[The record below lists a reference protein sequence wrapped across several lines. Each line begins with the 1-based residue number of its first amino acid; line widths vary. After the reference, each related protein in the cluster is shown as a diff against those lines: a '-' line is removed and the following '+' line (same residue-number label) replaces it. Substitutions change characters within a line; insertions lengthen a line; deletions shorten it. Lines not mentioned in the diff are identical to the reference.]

1 MPLKLQSHDTSF
13 TLIELMAASTV
24 LSVVLLMM
32 VGMQDQ
38 MSKAWS
44 NANRRTEA
52 TREARAGLRMLTEDF
67 LHYYVRDVYTTP
79 GSSRANYNPTTNP
92 IPIVY
97 FSDASRTISQLRIP
111 QAQSGSQA
119 LFFLSQRRS
128 GTGKEADQ
136 LSAVGYYIASTGETN
151 VNGFKTTNFHL
162 FRYINT
168 NTYSILPTY
177 LGNTSSLANLFPNVG
192 PDNPQNNEILA
203 RNALNLRI
211 YFYPASN
218 VPVNGLIFG
227 ITEANTNAQNLTGYT
242 GNRCVFELTTYPETV
257 ASSILQTGSGQAAWT
272 NASNLKRYGRTFEIT
287 MDLERSLAK

>member
-1 MPLKLQSHDTSF
+1 MPLKLQSHDPSF

-67 LHYYVRDVYTTP
+67 LHYYIRDVHINP
-79 GSSRANYNPTTNP
+79 GASRANYNPTTIP

-97 FSDASRTISQLRIP
+97 FSDAAKTISQLKIP
-111 QAQSGSQA
+111 NAQSGSQA

-128 GTGKEADQ
+128 GAGKEADQ
-136 LSAVGYYIASTGETN
+136 LSAVGYYIASTAETN

-168 NTYSILPTY
+168 NAYSILQTY
-177 LGNTSSLANLFPNVG
+177 TGNTSSLANLFPNVG
-192 PDNPQNNEILA
+192 PDKPQNNEILA

-211 YFYPASN
+211 YFYA
-218 VPVNGLIFG
+218 
-227 ITEANTNAQNLTGYT
+227 TNLPTTGTIYRFEEYDFRKT
-242 GNRCVFELTTYPETV
+242 TSAYGGNRCVFELTSYPETV

-272 NASNLKRYGRTFEIT
+272 NANNLKRYGRTFEIT
-287 MDLERSLAK
+287 MDLERSLTQ

>member
-1 MPLKLQSHDTSF
+1 MPLKPSSHDPSF

-67 LHYYVRDVYTTP
+67 IHYYIRDVYTNP
-79 GSSRANYNPTTNP
+79 SSSRANYNPTTNP

-97 FSDASRTISQLRIP
+97 FSDAGKTISQLKIP
-111 QAQSGSQA
+111 NAQTNSQA

-128 GTGKEADQ
+128 GKGREADQ
-136 LSAVGYYIASTGETN
+136 LSAVGYYIASTPETN
-151 VNGFKTTNFHL
+151 VNGFKSTSFHL

-168 NTYSILPTY
+168 NTLSLLQSYTANS
-177 LGNTSSLANLFPNVG
+177 SSLANLFPNVG
-192 PDNPQNNEILA
+192 PAFSQNNEILA
-203 RNALNLRI
+203 RNSLNLRI

-218 VPVNGLIFG
+218 VPANGLIYG
-227 ITEANTNAQNLTGYT
+227 ITEASTGAQNLTGYT
-242 GNRCVFELTTYPETV
+242 GNRCVFELSTYPETV
-257 ASSILQTGSGQAAWT
+257 ANSILQSGSNQAAWT

-287 MDLERSLAK
+287 MDLERSLSK

>member
-1 MPLKLQSHDTSF
+1 MPLRSSPHPPCF
-13 TLIELMAASTV
+13 TLIELMAATTV

-67 LHYYVRDVYTTP
+67 LHYYVRDSYTNPST
-79 GSSRANYNPTTNP
+79 SRANYNPATNT

-97 FSDASRTISQLRIP
+97 FSDASKTISGLMINNA
-111 QAQSGSQA
+111 QANSQA
-119 LFFLSQRRS
+119 IFFLSQRRS
-128 GTGKEADQ
+128 SSGKEADQ
-136 LSAVGYYIASTGETN
+136 LSAVGYYISSLSETN
-151 VNGFKTTNFHL
+151 VNGFTNTSYHL
-162 FRYINT
+162 FRYVNT
-168 NTYSILPTY
+168 NVLANLQSYST
-177 LGNTSSLANLFPNVG
+177 NLANLFPNVG
-192 PDNPQNNEILA
+192 PPTSASLSSNNEILA

-211 YFYPASN
+211 YFYPTSSVPAS
-218 VPVNGLIFG
+218 GLIYRIAENSG
-227 ITEANTNAQNLTGYT
+227 TTANNYS

-257 ASSILQTGSGQAAWT
+257 ANSILQAGSNQSAWT

-287 MDLERSLAK
+287 MDLERSLSK

>member
-1 MPLKLQSHDTSF
+1 MPLKTSTHDPSF

-67 LHYYVRDVYTTP
+67 LHDYVRDVYTNLST
-79 GSSRANYNPTTNP
+79 SRANYNPITDP

-97 FSDASRTISQLRIP
+97 FSDATKTITQLKIP
-111 QAQSGSQA
+111 SAQPNSQA
-119 LFFLSQRRS
+119 LFFLSQRRP

-136 LSAVGYYIASTGETN
+136 LSAVGYYIASTIETN
-151 VNGFKTTNFHL
+151 VNGFVTTNFHL

-168 NTYSILPTY
+168 NALSIIQTYMN
-177 LGNTSSLANLFPNVG
+177 NTSSLANLFPNVG
-192 PDNPQNNEILA
+192 PAYPQNNEILA
-203 RNALNLRI
+203 RNSLNLRI
-211 YFYPASN
+211 YFYPTSS
-218 VPVNGLIFG
+218 VPNSGLIYR
-227 ITEANTNAQNLTGYT
+227 IAENDSKSTIYS
-242 GNRCVFELTTYPETV
+242 GNRCVFELTSYPETV
-257 ASSILQTGSGQAAWT
+257 ASSILQTGSKQAACT
-272 NASNLKRYGRTFEIT
+272 NDSNLKRYGRTFEIT
-287 MDLERSLAK
+287 MDLERSLSQ